1 MRRRVKVLAPLLAA
15 IALVSIAGAAQAG
28 VYTVYACDA
37 AGTRWDNRSWAL
49 TANVGGITAD
59 QDCPAAGSNIGL
71 NQTPGA
77 RTAAGNHAALQFLAP
92 AGTGIADFR
101 LTKRLIFRNPAQDGT
116 RPLLRDHGAGR
127 HGDRGRGPLPRGTRD
142 RSTPRAAGTAIRRAT
157 PTPAS

>member
-15 IALVSIAGAAQAG
+15 IALLSIAGAAQAG

-49 TANVGGITAD
+49 TGNVGGITAD

-77 RTAAGNHAALQFLAP
+77 RTGAGNHAALEFLAP
-92 AGTGIADFR
+92 SGTGIVDFR
-101 LTKRLIFRNPAQDGT
+101 LTKRLIYRNPAQ
-116 RPLLRDHGAGR
+116 RR
-127 HGDRGRGPLPRGTRD
+127 H
-142 RSTPRAAGTAIRRAT
+142 
-157 PTPAS
+157 PARTT